1 MAAIRTD
8 PKSRKTASRPS
19 KKRPGARPAAKSRAA
34 RPRAGETSGSPLAVD
49 VELALS
55 TLRAADPT
63 LRRTIDSIGPFA
75 LDREVRSAASV
86 YAALAQSIVSQ
97 QLSGKAAA
105 TIYGRLCAL
114 FPGARGGPKPAQVL
128 SASDEALRG
137 AGLSRAKA
145 LALRDLAE
153 RSLAGEIPTL
163 AAARR
168 LPDDALIERLTAVR
182 GIGRWTVEMFL
193 IFRLGRPDILPVDD
207 YGVRKG
213 FALAWGLAEH
223 PSPRALAAHGE
234 RWAPYRTVASWYLW
248 RRADRG

>member
-1 MAAIRTD
+1 M
-8 PKSRKTASRPS
+8 
-19 KKRPGARPAAKSRAA
+19 AAKSSK
-34 RPRAGETSGSPLAVD
+34 RPKKKAPAVRDGGLGFDVD
-49 VELALS
+49 VALK

-63 LRRTIDSIGPFA
+63 LRRTIDAIGEFA
-75 LDREVRSAASV
+75 LERELRATTSV
-86 YAALAQSIVSQ
+86 YAALAESIVSQ

-114 FPGARGGPKPAQVL
+114 FPGTRGGPKPAQVL
-128 SASDEALRG
+128 ASPDTALRG

-168 LPDDALIERLTAVR
+168 LSDDAIVERLTAVR
-182 GIGRWTVEMFL
+182 GIGRWTAEMFL
-193 IFRLGRPDILPVDD
+193 IFRLGRPDVLPVDD

-213 FALAWGLAEH
+213 FALAFGLPEQ
-223 PSPRALAAHGE
+223 PRPKELAAYGE
-234 RWAPYRTVASWYLW
+234 RWAPYRTVASWYFW
-248 RRADRG
+248 RRADRGQEADPRPASTS